1 MAELIA
7 AGQLTEA
14 EAEVDPRRSMITRAL
29 GLDPTVEVD
38 LQDLETLGG
47 DRVMFCSDGLTS
59 MMRDPAI
66 VAVLNEEPEPQ
77 LAAQRLIDEANKA
90 GGVDNITVVIVDL
103 AQGDDSE
110 TAQTEN
116 TSRRRWFRRQA

>member
-1 MAELIA
+1 
-7 AGQLTEA
+7 
-14 EAEVDPRRSMITRAL
+14 
-29 GLDPTVEVD
+29 
-38 LQDLETLGG
+38 
-47 DRVMFCSDGLTS
+47 MFCSDGLTS

-103 AQGDDSE
+103 VQGDDSE